1 MNKYKEKYLT
11 ALTNRACEIMGK
23 TDITQQD
30 IEFLMLYK
38 SELRRFEYVPKIK
51 RILNSASQVLSF
63 IKQTFATD
71 DTDNNLENKT
81 ETIPQIENKQRV
93 IDNGNEL

>member
-51 RILNSASQVLSF
+51 RILNSTSQVLSF

-71 DTDNNLENKT
+71 DTDDNLENKT

-93 IDNGNEL
+93 IYNGNEL

>member
-38 SELRRFEYVPKIK
+38 SELRRFEYIPKIK
-51 RILNSASQVLSF
+51 RILNGASEVLSF
-63 IKQTFATD
+63 IKQTLAPI
-71 DTDNNLENKT
+71 NEEENET
-81 ETIPQIENKQRV
+81 EIVPQIENKQRV
-93 IDNGNEL
+93 TDNEL